1 MVNFFL
7 RPISFLR
14 PIFGYVGFFVER
26 DDDNVIIM
34 FLASCSS
41 TRSAPQVLNKQMGS
55 MNSPGG
61 MFGSAEP
68 FPMPFD
74 MVGL

>member
-1 MVNFFL
+1 MVRGGTGNT
-7 RPISFLR
+7 
-14 PIFGYVGFFVER
+14 GGGVG
-26 DDDNVIIM
+26 
-34 FLASCSS
+34 AAGGS